1 MYNNMKKAIR
11 LVTATGQV
19 SIGREIAGQEV
30 QVIRQDRNTWIIKR
44 GQFIPDSERWLY
56 RDNNLEKLM
65 KGVEWSENNP
75 RRDNFK
81 EIEERILSD
90 D

>member
-1 MYNNMKKAIR
+1 MKKATR

-30 QVIRQDRNTWIIKR
+30 QVIRQDKNTWIIKR
-44 GQFIPDSERWLY
+44 GQFIPNSERWLY

-65 KGVEWSENNP
+65 RAVEWSENNP

-81 EIEERILSD
+81 EIEQRILSD